1 MNFTRLSSLRS
12 MSQAALALLGSTS
25 TPPKVEVPA
34 ANVTALP
41 VAHSVIF
48 DTARQL
54 LSDGADIS
62 AAVVQLRERFPKHLS
77 TGEAV
82 RILREAAAILHCS
95 GERHDEQSVGNG
107 GW

>member
-25 TPPKVEVPA
+25 TPPKVEVPT

-41 VAHSVIF
+41 VAHSPIF
-48 DTARQL
+48 DAAREL
-54 LSDGADIS
+54 LVEGHDVSSSIVRIRELRPDLS
-62 AAVVQLRERFPKHLS
+62 VQQAH
-77 TGEAV
+77 

-95 GERHDEQSVGNG
+95 GERHDEHSVGNG